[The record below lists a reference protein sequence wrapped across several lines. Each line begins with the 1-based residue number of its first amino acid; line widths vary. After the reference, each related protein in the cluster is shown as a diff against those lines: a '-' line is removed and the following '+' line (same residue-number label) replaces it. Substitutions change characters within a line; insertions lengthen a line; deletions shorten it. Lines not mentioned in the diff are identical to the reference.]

1 MHEYFSNK
9 RLKSL
14 KKKLLKKNY
23 LKKISNGFQLQ

>member
-14 KKKLLKKNY
+14 KKKLLAENLKNF
-23 LKKISNGFQLQ
+23 KWFSVAIN